1 MAPESPATFHSSPP
15 NLGPSMHPGFGMSH
29 STMPTFEMAMAIWRL
44 EQDFS
49 QLRQSHANLV
59 AEVAQLRTRGASSSR
74 IDRLEEAVLKA
85 VKPGR
90 PLHKGEEPGFDCERH
105 IEDYPDAR
113 FFKDGAH
120 TAHKK
125 SKKGTTTVGKNAP
138 KRGRPKKDECN
149 NEAYEYLENPDGT
162 TVSERDYAV
171 ARTWACNYLDI
182 CKSLDITLA
191 DSWKDVDVRVK
202 SIFYAS
208 LRKILTCSQMCQN
221 NSKGRTLMNGVYYDM
236 IVRKRKK
243 AATGH
248 DGGASKARKAV
259 RVKLD
264 DAPYKIPE
272 DDSNIA
278 IVGAQTIV
286 QDSDNSEVSNDS
298 GTDDSDS
305 DGEDGGKPKRATG
318 PKSTPASVRSS
329 KRPLDSDISLPT
341 LSKKARTIPVQSVLS
356 PSTSAPSGSGPT
368 REEKGKQRALGAVL
382 ADNCMA
388 LLDKEPRPDLQVPLA
403 LSAARLSR
411 PMPKPAKKKKKG
423 DLTLAINTDMPPP
436 SFTGAA
442 LAFATSPTSSSIPAS
457 PFLSTV
463 SPSTA
468 STSASSTDM
477 LTPTSASSGPGN
489 PIKAEG
495 SASATMSTS
504 GSACMS
510 SMPGAVDT
518 AMSPVESKPTIT
530 PSLQVVVGARKS
542 HARKASGWPPNED
555 MTGPKWDYARAWHA
569 DHSGTL
575 DEFQKHYADLYVS
588 VKNRIRAH
596 YNKGKKNST

>member
-1 MAPESPATFHSSPP
+1 MAPESPTSFHSSPH

-29 STMPTFEMAMAIWRL
+29 STMPTFEMAMAIRRL

-49 QLRQSHANLV
+49 QLRLSHSNLV

-90 PLHKGEEPGFDCERH
+90 PLHEGEAPGFDCERN
-105 IEDYPDAR
+105 IEDYPEAR

-171 ARTWACNYLDI
+171 ARTWACDYLDI

-202 SIFYAS
+202 SIFYVS
-208 LRKILTCSQMCQN
+208 LRKILTCTQMCQN

-248 DGGASKARKAV
+248 ARKAV

-264 DAPYKIPE
+264 DALYKIPE
-272 DDSNIA
+272 DDSNIV

-286 QDSDNSEVSNDS
+286 QHSDNSEDSNDS

-305 DGEDGGKPKRATG
+305 DGDGEDGGKPKRAPG
-318 PKSTPASVRSS
+318 PKAAPSSLPSS
-329 KRPLDSDISLPT
+329 KRPLDTNISLPT
-341 LSKKARTIPVQSVLS
+341 PSKKARTMPVELVSS

-388 LLDKEPRPDLQVPLA
+388 LLDKEPRPDLQVPVA
-403 LSAARLSR
+403 LSAARLAR
-411 PMPKPAKKKKKG
+411 PKPKPAKKKKKG
-423 DLTLAINTDMPPP
+423 DLTLSINTDMPPP

-442 LAFATSPTSSSIPAS
+442 LTFATSPASSSIPAS

-477 LTPTSASSGPGN
+477 LTPVSASSGPGDL
-489 PIKAEG
+489 IEAEG
-495 SASATMSTS
+495 SPPAAATSTS
-504 GSACMS
+504 GSAGTS
-510 SMPGAVDT
+510 SMPGTIHAAVS
-518 AMSPVESKPTIT
+518 AVEIKPTIT
-530 PSLQVVVGARKS
+530 ASLQVAVGARKS
-542 HARKASGWPPNED
+542 HARKASGWPPNDD

-575 DEFQKHYADLYVS
+575 DEFQTHYADLDVS